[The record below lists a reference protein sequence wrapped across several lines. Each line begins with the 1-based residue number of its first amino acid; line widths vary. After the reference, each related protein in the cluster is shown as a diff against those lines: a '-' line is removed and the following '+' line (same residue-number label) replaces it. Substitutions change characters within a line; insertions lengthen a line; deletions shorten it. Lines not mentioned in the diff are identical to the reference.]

1 MVLAPDA
8 YWHGDRAGTGPSGTA
23 ARSGRAE
30 QEDLFKR
37 HLWLGRTLWGM
48 FVRDDQVA
56 LDYLCSRPEVD
67 PGRIGATGMS
77 MGSTRAWWLAAVD
90 ERVAAVVA
98 VACLTRY
105 QNLIAHGELRQ
116 HGVYYFV
123 DGLLK
128 HFDTEGVLA
137 LIAPRPF
144 LALTGELDAGSPA
157 DGVRVAGADRRPDLR
172 GGGGGGSVPQHPLPG
187 GRPHVHA
194 ADAGRDAGVVR
205 PLVTPAGTARQAG
218 PLDPPPAIPDPG
230 RAMDTR
236 GPA

>member
-1 MVLAPDA
+1 
-8 YWHGDRAGTGPSGTA
+8 
-23 ARSGRAE
+23 
-30 QEDLFKR
+30 
-37 HLWLGRTLWGM
+37 M

-67 PGRIGATGMS
+67 ASRIGATGMS

-123 DGLLK
+123 NGLLK

-157 DGVRVAGADRRPDLR
+157 DGVRALERAVGGTYQALGAGDRFRSVLYPEVGHAYTPEMRAEMLAWFGRWLRP
-172 GGGGGGSVPQHPLPG
+172 Q
-187 GRPHVHA
+187 A
-194 ADAGRDAGVVR
+194 AE
-205 PLVTPAGTARQAG
+205 TTAPR
-218 PLDPPPAIPDPG
+218 
-230 RAMDTR
+230 
-236 GPA
+236 